1 MTKSMLYSALILVV
15 CTMAAACASDSP
27 PDRQRPGYSYEG
39 VDIGPNPSSQHHRV
53 DEPPR
58 TNDPYSRGYG
68 R

>member
-1 MTKSMLYSALILVV
+1 MATLMLYPALILVA
-15 CTMAAACASDSP
+15 CMMAAACASDSP
-27 PDRQRPGYSYEG
+27 PDRQRPVYGFDN
-39 VDIGPNPSSQHHRV
+39 VDMGPNPSGQQYRV